1 MKMAVFLKFNE
12 ERKESIKNLLEE
24 TNYQSVFLDSTEEL
38 FENIFN
44 NNKKYLSV
52 FIPDDIAE
60 INGIILEIKTH
71 LKLSLNIIKYK
82 NEDLSEFE
90 IDNFISETA
99 PKEEYLSLLRGS
111 KKITELLDTSIDISN
126 NFYHFE
132 FFKRIIHIEIK
143 RAKRY
148 GIELSLLYLTF
159 NNADQINNN
168 SKEQFESLFREFNAA
183 ITKSIRDIDIPIAF
197 GEEAILLMMPH
208 TNKGGANIVAER
220 IYNKLTK
227 NAQSINFSISIVS
240 PKKEDL
246 NFSIM
251 MRMIHEGIEESVKKG
266 GKSIIINK

>member
-1 MKMAVFLKFNE
+1 MKTVVFLKFNE
-12 ERKESIKNLLEE
+12 ERKDTITNLLKE
-24 TNYQSVFLDSTEEL
+24 TDYKLVFLDSTEDL

-44 NNKKYLSV
+44 NDQKYISI
-52 FIPDDIAE
+52 FIADDIEE

-71 LKLSLNIIKYK
+71 LKLSLNVIKYK
-82 NEDLSEFE
+82 NENLSELE

-99 PKEEYLSLLRGS
+99 TKEEYLSLLRGA

-148 GIELSLLYLTF
+148 GIELALLYLTF
-159 NNADQINNN
+159 NNADEINNN

-183 ITKSIRDIDIPIAF
+183 VTTSIRDIDIPIAF

-220 IYNKLTK
+220 IYSKLTK

-251 MRMIHEGIEESVKKG
+251 MKMIHEGIEESVKKG
-266 GKSIIINK
+266 GKSIIVE